1 MKVRRTAVRLLLVC
15 CVFLGASCS
24 WLQNEFFSL
33 DRAAPAPEPQASV
46 TDLPW

>member
-1 MKVRRTAVRLLLVC
+1 MKVRRTVVRLLFVC

-33 DRAAPAPEPQASV
+33 DRAAPAPQPEASK